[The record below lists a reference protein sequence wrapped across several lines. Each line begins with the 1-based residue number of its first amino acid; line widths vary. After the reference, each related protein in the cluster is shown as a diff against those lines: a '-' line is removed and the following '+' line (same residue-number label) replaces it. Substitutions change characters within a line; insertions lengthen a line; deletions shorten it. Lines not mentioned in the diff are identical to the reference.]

1 MYGTV
6 YIVQKGD
13 VVTRSNLVREDFSFF
28 NEENINFAILV
39 MLSFQA
45 AAYKFC
51 KIKVTTCTIDV
62 WKSVC

>member
-13 VVTRSNLVREDFSFF
+13 IVTRSNLVREDFSFF

-51 KIKVTTCTIDV
+51 NIKVTTR
-62 WKSVC
+62 K

>member
-13 VVTRSNLVREDFSFF
+13 IVTGSNLVREDFSFF

-39 MLSFQA
+39 MLSF
-45 AAYKFC
+45 
-51 KIKVTTCTIDV
+51 
-62 WKSVC
+62 